1 MSEMLLEKASGTG
14 VFTAI
19 HTTIDVASVEEIEFR
34 DITEKIQDLV
44 RASRIEC
51 GFVSI
56 QTLHTT
62 TGIVINEN
70 EPLLISDMK
79 CLLQRLIPESLEYQH
94 DNFSVRTVNLTPGER
109 SNGHSHCRALFLPS
123 SENINVADGE
133 LQLGRWQRIFLVELD
148 GPRERLIS
156 VSILGNT

>member
-1 MSEMLLEKASGTG
+1 MSEMVLERGIELST
-14 VFTAI
+14 FTAT
-19 HTTIDVASVEEIEFR
+19 HTTIDVVTVEDIEFV
-34 DITEKIQDLV
+34 DITERIRELV
-44 RASRIEC
+44 RSSRIRC

-56 QTLHTT
+56 QTRHTT

-79 CLLQRLIPESLEYQH
+79 CLLDRLIPVSAGYKH
-94 DNFSVRTVNLTPGER
+94 DDFSIRTVNLTPGER
-109 SNGHSHCRALFLPS
+109 SNGHSHCRSLFLPS
-123 SENINVADGE
+123 SENINVDKGE

-156 VSILGNT
+156 VTVLGT

>member
-1 MSEMLLEKASGTG
+1 MSEMLLEKVSGTG

-19 HTTIDVASVEEIEFR
+19 HTTIDVVSVEEIEFL
-34 DITEKIQDLV
+34 DITERIRDLV

-70 EPLLISDMK
+70 EPLLISDIK
-79 CLLQRLIPESLEYQH
+79 CLLQRLIPSSLDYQH

-123 SENINVADGE
+123 SENINIADGE

>member
-1 MSEMLLEKASGTG
+1 MSEMLLERTLEIST
-14 VFTAI
+14 FTAA
-19 HTTIDVASVEEIEFR
+19 HTTLDVVTVDDIEFV
-34 DITEKIQDLV
+34 DITDRIRELV
-44 RASRIEC
+44 RSSRIRC

-56 QTLHTT
+56 QTRHAT

-79 CLLQRLIPESLEYQH
+79 CLLERLIPASAGYQH
-94 DNFSVRTVNLTPGER
+94 DNFTIRTVNLTPGER
-109 SNGHSHCRALFLPS
+109 SNGHSHCRSLFIPS
-123 SENINVADGE
+123 SENINVDEGE